1 MPVYKGIGPKDIKTA
16 KSYLNQLV
24 DVVQSSVSQSVTRK
38 AYEVFISG
46 SGAASIT
53 SSLFQTVFDQDF
65 TLATA
70 NEMFDVT
77 VGLYASSSIVTGAP
91 GYGVDTAGKLTFSSN
106 AAMMREKVQVY
117 NQFAQTLLGS
127 STSQFSSPFSSA
139 NPLDSDKIDS
149 ALFVPIKRLFFRD
162 GIKPETFAMKLFA
175 SATLDGSDY
184 ATDYE
189 KSILN
194 GLTAS
199 NIDYPGASGS
209 LIITDAGAGSVPQYS
224 YGGKVSNLIKSSDTS
239 QKVGLIFYDQGIV
252 VLDMEKVFF
261 ADQHMSGVIHAAT
274 ASDTFGGVTTVA
286 GTTFIGRDTW
296 APVEN
301 RSAKFIPDFV
311 VSSSMD
317 DVINH
322 VSSVRFGNSSNSND
336 TAMTFQNM
344 TTINS
349 TLVFCEAAADEFNYS
364 SNPTFTD
371 DNGRIVVID
380 PGLETSQ
387 KPFTFITTIGL
398 YDAADNL
405 LAVAKLSRPVE
416 KNDEKKLSFRVRL
429 DY

>member
-16 KSYLNQLV
+16 KSFLNQLV

-46 SGAASIT
+46 SGASSIT

-70 NEMFDVT
+70 NEMFDMT
-77 VGLYASSSIVTGAP
+77 MGLYASSSIVTESP

-106 AAMMREKVQVY
+106 TAMMREKVQVY
-117 NQFAQTLLGS
+117 NQFAQVLLGNAN
-127 STSQFSSPFSSA
+127 SQFSSPFSSA
-139 NPLDSDKIDS
+139 NPTDSDKIDA
-149 ALFVPIKRLFFRD
+149 ALFLPIKRLFFRD
-162 GIKPETFAMKLFA
+162 GIKPETFAMKVFA
-175 SATLDGSDY
+175 SATLDGS
-184 ATDYE
+184 ANASAYE
-189 KSILN
+189 KTILN
-194 GLTAS
+194 GLTSS
-199 NIDYPGASGS
+199 NVGYPGASGS
-209 LIITDAGAGSVPQYS
+209 FIITDAGAGSVPQYS
-224 YGGKVSNLIKSSDTS
+224 YGGKVSNLINSADTS
-239 QKVGLIFYDQGIV
+239 QNVGLIFYDQGIV
-252 VLDMEKVFF
+252 ILDMEKVFF
-261 ADQHMSGVIHAAT
+261 ADQHMSGVISAAT
-274 ASDTFGGVTTVA
+274 ASDTFGGVTTPA
-286 GTTFIGRDTW
+286 GTTFVGRDIW
-296 APVEN
+296 ASVEN
-301 RSAKFIPDFV
+301 PSASFVPDFV

-317 DVINH
+317 DIINH
-322 VSSVRFGNSSNSND
+322 VASVRFGNSSNSND
-336 TAMTFQNM
+336 TAITFQNL

-371 DNGRIVVID
+371 DDGRIVVID
-380 PGLETSQ
+380 EGSETTQ
-387 KPFTFITTIGL
+387 KSFTFITTIGL

>member
-16 KSYLNQLV
+16 KSFLNQLV
-24 DVVQSSVSQSVTRK
+24 DVVQESISGSATRK

-70 NEMFDVT
+70 NEMLDMT
-77 VGLYASSSIVTGAP
+77 IGLYASSTIVTEAP
-91 GYGVDTAGKLTFSSN
+91 GYDVDSAGKLEFDSN
-106 AAMMREKVQVY
+106 SAMMREKVQIY
-117 NQFAQTLLGS
+117 NQFAQVLLGDS
-127 STSQFSSPFSSA
+127 NSQFRSPFTGQSTDD
-139 NPLDSDKIDS
+139 NIDA
-149 ALFVPIKRLFFRD
+149 ALFIPIKRLFFRD
-162 GIKPETFAMKLFA
+162 GIKKETFAMKLFQ
-175 SATLDGSDY
+175 SAALDGSPS
-184 ATDYE
+184 AGTYE
-189 KSILN
+189 KTILN

-199 NIDYPGASGS
+199 NISYPGASGS
-209 LIITDAGAGSVPQYS
+209 IIITDAGVGSTGQYT
-224 YGGKVSNLIKSSDTS
+224 YGGTVANLINSSNTS
-239 QKVGLIFYDQGIV
+239 QNLGLVFYDQGIV

-261 ADQHMSGVIHAAT
+261 ADQHMSGTISAAT
-274 ASDTFGGVTTVA
+274 SSDIFSGVTTVA
-286 GTTFIGRDTW
+286 GTTFIGRSG
-296 APVEN
+296 APVAN
-301 RSAKFIPDFV
+301 VAAKFIPDFV
-311 VSSSMD
+311 VSASID
-317 DVINH
+317 DIVNH
-322 VSSVRFGNSSNSND
+322 IASVRFGNTSNASD
-336 TAMTFQNM
+336 TAITFQNL

-371 DNGRIVVID
+371 SDGRIVVID
-380 PGLETSQ
+380 SGYETTQ